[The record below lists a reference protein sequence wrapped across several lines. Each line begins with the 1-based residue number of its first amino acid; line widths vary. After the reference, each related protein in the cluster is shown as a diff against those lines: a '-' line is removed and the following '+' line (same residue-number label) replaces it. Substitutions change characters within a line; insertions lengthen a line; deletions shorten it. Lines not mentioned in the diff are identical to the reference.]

1 MYFRIPIQRKGI
13 KGSITKL
20 IMNTYLCFKL
30 KQTFTLVSIHYFFYA
45 SFPKATFSIR
55 QPIMVLTVSDKRAS
69 SIFQPARN
77 PIVGITIIRPTVLFL
92 FCFVLLQILFI
103 NQLRVLEF
111 ECYNLIS
118 Y

>member
-77 PIVGITIIRPTVLFL
+77 PIVGITNNQGYSVIFVL
-92 FCFVLLQILFI
+92 FCFVT
-103 NQLRVLEF
+103 NPV
-111 ECYNLIS
+111 YKS
-118 Y
+118 A